1 MSIKS
6 RFLVAFLLIAGG
18 GVAYYIRVYLPRHR
32 ALGELAYVLPGS
44 LTMVDTPAEVRQ
56 VVATLKSGDR
66 VEVLAR
72 TRSWMR
78 VRAPGGRTGWVE
90 SKDMLDAETYGRG
103 QRLLKELSSLPPQAR
118 GHCGTLVNL
127 HLEPS
132 RDAPLLGELENN
144 QKVDIF
150 ERRLA
155 ERPPQPDD
163 PHGESARRDAWYL
176 VRADSRAGWVLGRL
190 VELDVPESLSPYAQG
205 TNMVAWVVLTTV
217 TDQGREAPEYL
228 VADRLGAPDLDF
240 NHIRVFTWWKKR
252 HRYVTAYVEGHLN
265 GFFPLR
271 ATRVNNTPYFRLR
284 LMDPSGH
291 KYQKVY
297 EMSDTIVRR
306 VGVVEGWESD
316 AMPQPRQTRAPK
328 AGRDRKAR
336 HHRRRRA

>member
-6 RFLVAFLLIAGG
+6 RFLVALLLIAGG
-18 GVAYYIRVYLPRHR
+18 GATYYVRVYLPRHR

-44 LTMVDTPAEVRQ
+44 LAMVTTPAEVRQ

-78 VRAPGGRTGWVE
+78 VRAPGGPTGWVE

-103 QRLLKELSSLPPQAR
+103 QRLLKELSSPPQAR
-118 GHCGTLVNL
+118 GHCETLVNL

-132 RDAPLLGELENN
+132 RDAPLLGELGNN

-150 ERRLA
+150 ERRLV
-155 ERPPQPDD
+155 ERSSQPDD
-163 PHGESARRDAWYL
+163 PRGEATRRDAWYL
-176 VRADSRAGWVLGRL
+176 VRADSRAGWILGRL
-190 VELDVPESLSPYAQG
+190 VELDVPESLAPYAQG
-205 TNMVAWVVLTTV
+205 TNMVAWLVLTTV

-228 VADRLGAPDLDF
+228 VADRLGAQDLDF

-252 HRYVTAYVEGHLN
+252 HHYVTAYVEGHLN
-265 GFFPLR
+265 GYFPLR
-271 ATRVNNTPYFRLR
+271 AMRVNNTPYFRLR
-284 LMDPSGH
+284 LMDASGRQ
-291 KYQKVY
+291 YQKVY

-316 AMPQPRQTRAPK
+316 AMPQSRKASAPK
-328 AGRDRKAR
+328 PVRTRRAR
-336 HHRRRRA
+336 HHGRRGA